1 MQQPDT
7 RGNANSLLDSISI
20 ATGKVTSWLTLLM
33 VLVTTVVVIM
43 RYVFDA
49 GLIWL
54 QESVTWMHAVV
65 FMLGASYTLQQ
76 EEHVRVD
83 VFYRGTTERRQAWVD
98 LAGVLLFLM
107 PMCAF
112 LAYKSFDFVAA
123 SWSMREA
130 SRESGGLPYPLIP
143 LLKTALVVMPLALF
157 LQGLSLMLRALAVI
171 RER

>member
-157 LQGLSLMLRALAVI
+157 LQGLSLTLRALAVI